1 LNQLHCRCGYTSK
14 EDWRFFRHEDR
25 MKDDP
30 EHIAKIRQS
39 YLDEHLEPPT
49 WTEPKRLGA

>member
-14 EDWRFFRHEDR
+14 EDWRFFRHQDR